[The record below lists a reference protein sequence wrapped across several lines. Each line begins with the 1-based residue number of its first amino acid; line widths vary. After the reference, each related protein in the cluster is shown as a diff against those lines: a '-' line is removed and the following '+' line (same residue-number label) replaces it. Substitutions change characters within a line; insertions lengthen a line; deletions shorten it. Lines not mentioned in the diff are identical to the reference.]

1 MDTRIG
7 VLPMATDLHRQA
19 TPGAPEGAMAYI
31 KRVRDGL
38 GIKQRVIAD
47 ALGMLP
53 GQYSGMEKNSSFG
66 YLPRPDQ
73 LEIICGILRITQ
85 MEVIRAAGYL
95 TDVPAARRLD
105 DDGDDWIAEQDR
117 IAAALGPEQMQRF
130 AERIVEVAQE
140 EFLPKRPAVERQKGF
155 GNL

>member
-1 MDTRIG
+1 MSSATTETPIG
-7 VLPMATDLHRQA
+7 FGPYVKALRERT
-19 TPGAPEGAMAYI
+19 G
-31 KRVRDGL
+31 V
-38 GIKQRVIAD
+38 KQRQVAESI
-47 ALGMLP
+47 GMQQN
-53 GQYSGMEKNSSFG
+53 QYSAIENNTKIG
-66 YLPRPDQ
+66 YLPAPQVVAGVARFFRVA
-73 LEIICGILRITQ
+73 E
-85 MEVIRAAGYL
+85 MELIRAAGYL
-95 TDVPAARRLD
+95 TDSPAARRLD